1 MKKLLLLLT
10 AILLVCA
17 LVAACG
23 NSNDGQ
29 NPGSDTVEYPDPAPP
44 PLASPAEP
52 LEQESNPRG
61 IAYDAPRIRLS
72 ESLYTTAS
80 VTDWEP
86 YFTGEEPVWR
96 YNPEQ
101 PWATW
106 EQGEERSR
114 DQDVGVSAYIALNTF
129 LEGHPNF
136 AGFYVNIEG
145 FLTVMMVNPTYEIVE
160 QIKEKS
166 PYPVWIIA
174 AEFSYDILRRA
185 QNESFSAITS
195 WIEENPDIA
204 VSMSTAYTATIENRV
219 RINLQGSGVPTLLDA
234 LEFPDFIEFAYT
246 PTVDASLPHDIPRS
260 PNTVW
265 ERDGVT
271 IRSVRES
278 YPVGT
283 TFLLITGSHNVE
295 GMRLF
300 APYSPMRVEK
310 YVDGE
315 WFDLSG
321 DFFTPGIY
329 TEIFDIPASE
339 EKTIQIS
346 IVTPETLGPG
356 LYRANFRS
364 FASLAENDM
373 NLFNNAIVGREPG
386 DHIIIE
392 FIVTHDAEPL
402 PPREAVWYWLGN

>member
-17 LVAACG
+17 LVAACD
-23 NSNDGQ
+23 NSDDGQ
-29 NPGSDTVEYPDPAPP
+29 NPGLGTIEYPDPAPP

-52 LEQESNPRG
+52 LEREPNPGG
-61 IAYDAPRIRLS
+61 IAHDTPRIRLS
-72 ESLYTTAS
+72 EFLYVSPASL
-80 VTDWEP
+80 TDWEP
-86 YFTGEEPVWR
+86 YFTGEEPVWT
-96 YNPEQ
+96 YHPEE
-101 PWATW
+101 PWAPW
-106 EQGEERSR
+106 E
-114 DQDVGVSAYIALNTF
+114 VGGGRFSAGYQVGLAAFDALHTF

-136 AGFYVNIEG
+136 AGFHINIAG
-145 FLTVMMVNPTYEIVE
+145 FLTVRMVNPTHEIVE

-174 AEFSYDILRRA
+174 EEFSYDVLRRA
-185 QNESFSAITS
+185 QDESFSAIIS
-195 WIEENPDIA
+195 WLEENPDVA
-204 VSMSTAYTATIENRV
+204 VSIFSAYTAVIENRV

-234 LEFPDFIEFAYT
+234 LDFPDFIEFVYT
-246 PTVDASLPHDIPRS
+246 PTVDASLPHDIPRN
-260 PNTVW
+260 PNTIW

-283 TFLLITGSHNVE
+283 TFLLISGSHNVE

-300 APYSPMRVEK
+300 APYSPMGIEK

-321 DFFTPGIY
+321 NFIVPGIY

-339 EKTIQIS
+339 EKTLQIS
-346 IVTPETLGPG
+346 IMTPETLGPG

-364 FASLAENDM
+364 FVSLAENDM

-386 DHIIIE
+386 DHIVIE

-402 PPREAVWYWLGN
+402 PPREAVWGW